1 MIESSLNEYL
11 RLINEAK
18 EGGADIAVFPEGS
31 LNYNGI
37 GTRRELIKYA
47 VELNESADLYNSTS
61 FDNTCDYSKQ
71 SSVRNSSGR
80 SNRKHRIITFPLYK
94 QIISKLSF
102 NAKQNKIY
110 VLVNVIERSNCGGAG
125 TLESCALYSSN
136 LVFDRNGCIVSRY
149 RKFSTKYDPML
160 NSTNIPEVQIFYT
173 GSASSFERKLLVNV
187 MFVNSSELYLRT
199 CNVQQ
204 QVDLFRDDLISRH
217 TVRVSFNSEKFKLE
231 YIFWWIF

>member
-18 EGGADIAVFPEGS
+18 EGGADIVVFPEGS

-71 SSVRNSSGR
+71 SAVRIPCGR
-80 SNRKHRIITFPLYK
+80 SNRKHRIINFPLYK

-110 VLVNVIERSNCGGAG
+110 VLVNVIERSNCGGSG

-173 GSASSFERKLLVNV
+173 GRLLRASKGSF
-187 MFVNSSELYLRT
+187 
-199 CNVQQ
+199 
-204 QVDLFRDDLISRH
+204 
-217 TVRVSFNSEKFKLE
+217 
-231 YIFWWIF
+231 